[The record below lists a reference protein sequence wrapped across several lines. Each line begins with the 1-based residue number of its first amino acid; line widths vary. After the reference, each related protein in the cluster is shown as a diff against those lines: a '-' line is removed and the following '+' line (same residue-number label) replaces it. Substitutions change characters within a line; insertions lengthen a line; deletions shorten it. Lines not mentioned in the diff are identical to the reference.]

1 MMIELMMLMELKQ
14 DGLKMVLRTA
24 RKGRYAG
31 SQFWGCS
38 RFPEC
43 KEILPFDDPRTYTDI
58 IKEKLALLERE
69 KQIEA
74 EERLR
79 REREIVEQD
88 RKLREREQQ
97 VQDKEREL
105 KQKENHRNK

>member
-1 MMIELMMLMELKQ
+1 MNQSPPDCPQ

-43 KEILPFDDPRTYTDI
+43 KEILPFDDPRTYTDKL
-58 IKEKLALLERE
+58 KEMLA
-69 KQIEA
+69 
-74 EERLR
+74 
-79 REREIVEQD
+79 
-88 RKLREREQQ
+88 LRERE
-97 VQDKEREL
+97 KREKSL
-105 KQKENHRNK
+105 EKYRETKKI